1 MDAEELFKMNI
12 QDTINKITPRIVSEF
27 SPTYIFV
34 FGSQARGTQG
44 PDSDLDIAVI
54 VDVEDKQQLKFF
66 NRKASEI
73 LWDLQL
79 EIPVDLI
86 IMSLSFFNERKPS
99 PATFAGTIFRE
110 GKLLYAA

>member
-1 MDAEELFKMNI
+1 MNI
-12 QDTINKITPRIVSEF
+12 DDTINKITPRLVSEF

-44 PDSDLDIAVI
+44 PNSDLDIAII
-54 VDVEDKQQLKFF
+54 VDIADKQQLKSL

-79 EIPVDLI
+79 EIPVDLV

-99 PATFAGTIFRE
+99 PATFAGTISRE

>member
-1 MDAEELFKMNI
+1 MNI
-12 QDTINKITPRIVSEF
+12 QDTINKITPHIVKEF
-27 SPTYIFV
+27 SPAYIFV

-54 VDVEDKQQLKFF
+54 IDTTDKQQLKYF

-79 EIPVDLI
+79 EIPVDLV